1 MRASEPAASP
11 TIGSFATF
19 ERPNGALLRPGT
31 LTYRLTLVRTGQPAR
46 PLGERAVSVVASTT
60 AGAPT
65 WLLLETRSGS
75 AVPTTD
81 SLVLTRS
88 DLSPVRWWAS
98 IGSARLSASSTRD
111 TIYGASITYQGR
123 SSFAVALPP
132 GALLTA
138 GMVER
143 VIEMLPLRMGYR
155 AGASLLLVELGS
167 PRAVPA
173 ELAVDREERID
184 VLGRAE
190 ECWVVTL
197 RAGALEERLWVTK
210 EGARVVRTEQAVTGG
225 TLIGELAR

>member
-1 MRASEPAASP
+1 M
-11 TIGSFATF
+11 T
-19 ERPNGALLRPGT
+19 
-31 LTYRLTLVRTGQPAR
+31 
-46 PLGERAVSVVASTT
+46 VVASST

-81 SLVLTRS
+81 SLVLARS
-88 DLSPVRWWAS
+88 DLAPVRWWAS
-98 IGSARLSASSTRD
+98 IGSARLSASATRD
-111 TIYGASITYQGR
+111 SIYGASISYQGR
-123 SSFAVALPP
+123 SSFAVPLPP

-143 VIEMLPLRMGYR
+143 IIEMLPLRIGFR

-173 ELAVDREERID
+173 EIAVERDERID
-184 VLGRAE
+184 VMGRPE
-190 ECWVVTL
+190 ECWVATL
-197 RAGALEERLWVTK
+197 RTGALEERLWVTK

-225 TLIGELAR
+225 TLIGELTR